1 MKKKVS
7 LCLMI
12 LLMLSL
18 TGCSRIWT
26 QDKTQITVIT
36 KATDTDFWQAVR
48 NGCNSAAS
56 EYNVDLLFQGP
67 DGEEDYE
74 TQNRLIEEAIE
85 RESDAIVLSAIDR
98 DHSIEIIQKAAS
110 RGIYIVIIDSGIN
123 SDIPEVIISTDNYAS
138 GKKAGEAM
146 VDGASEKLRIGIV
159 NMAGGTANGQE
170 RELGFTDVIENIEN
184 AEIIGKVSVDSN
196 MESARQG
203 TLELLEHYPEI
214 NAVIAFNEY
223 TTVGAGTAI
232 EEAGLG
238 NKIKMIGFDN
248 NTIAIELLKNGM
260 IDGLLVQ
267 NQFAIGYLGVENAYN
282 LINGKYIV
290 DRDIYMEATLVNL
303 DNLFEESIQ
312 KLVFPVEKNE

>member
-1 MKKKVS
+1 MV
-7 LCLMI
+7 LLMI
-12 LLMLSL
+12 SL
-18 TGCSRIWT
+18 KGCSRLGT
-26 QDKTQITVIT
+26 QDKAQITVIT

-67 DGEEDYE
+67 DGEEDFE

-98 DHSIEIIQKAAS
+98 DHS
-110 RGIYIVIIDSGIN
+110 IVIIDSGIN

-146 VDGASEKLRIGIV
+146 VEGASETLRIGIV

-170 RELGFTDVIENIEN
+170 RELGFTDVIENIED

-248 NTIAIELLKNGM
+248 NTIAIELLKNGT

-282 LINGKYIV
+282 LINGKYID

-303 DNLFEESIQ
+303 DNLFEESIE
-312 KLVFPVEKNE
+312 KLVFPVEKSR